1 MRTHGPETSTHS
13 RLEICQSAGSG
24 FLHRKLLILLLVL
37 LLSSEI
43 VPSLMSDNNPA
54 IICSLPSRPF
64 MASQLSCL
72 LVILSLFTH
81 LNDFSIQSI
90 ERLSLLFR
98 ISSAYLEIP
107 LLRMRLLHHQPH
119 YPFDCRATLY
129 LLQQCRFARYYSHHL
144 HHYARFYSSC
154 CSYRWRC

>member
-1 MRTHGPETSTHS
+1 
-13 RLEICQSAGSG
+13 
-24 FLHRKLLILLLVL
+24 
-37 LLSSEI
+37 
-43 VPSLMSDNNPA
+43 
-54 IICSLPSRPF
+54 

-107 LLRMRLLHHQPH
+107 LLRMRLLHHQPQ
-119 YPFDCRATLY
+119 YLFDCQATLY
-129 LLQQCRFARYYSHHL
+129 LLQQCRFARYYNHYL
-144 HHYARFYSSC
+144 YHYARFYSSC
-154 CSYRWRC
+154 CSYR